1 MDRFDKGTGIVC
13 EYNPFHKGH
22 AYQIRK
28 LKDMGAKFI
37 VCAMSGDFVQRG
49 ECAFQDK
56 NARAR
61 NAVMNG
67 ADVVL
72 EIPFPFSSFG
82 AEGFARAG
90 IAVLENSG
98 LCSSFGFGSEC
109 ADVGKL
115 SEVAS
120 VLDEDFYLQTVALQK
135 NMPSLSY
142 ALARQN
148 LVEQK
153 LSAEHAAVLTT
164 PNDILAVEYIKANK
178 SLCPV
183 AVKRE
188 TPRGGHDERFA
199 SSSYIRKIISET
211 KQNDSASE
219 WLPENY
225 CFDGIYEGDVAF
237 YNHVLVS
244 LMQKSPE
251 ELSDIAEIG
260 GGCEYAIVRNAV
272 KAKSFDE
279 LCSLLSSK
287 TLTDA
292 KIRRMLLFAFF
303 GVTKETAKQSPF
315 YTQVLA
321 VSETGRRMLKE
332 YRDDRKMIVASRISE
347 IKQNEA
353 AFSQYSFSRRAREV
367 ADKCRKLAP

>member
-1 MDRFDKGTGIVC
+1 MFDKGTGIVC

-56 NARAR
+56 NARAK

-120 VLDEDFYLQTVALQK
+120 VLDEDLYSQTLALQK
-135 NMPSLSY
+135 SRPSLSY
-142 ALARQN
+142 ASARQK

-178 SLCPV
+178 TLCPI

-199 SSSYIRKIISET
+199 SSSYIRKIIGET
-211 KQNDSASE
+211 KQNNSASE

-225 CFDGIYEGDVAF
+225 CFDGIYETDAAF

-260 GGCEYAIVRNAV
+260 GGCEYAIVKNAV

-303 GVTKETAKQSPF
+303 GVTKETAKQIPL

-347 IKQNEA
+347 IKRNEA
-353 AFSQYSFSRRAREV
+353 ALSQYCFSRRAGEV
-367 ADKCRKLAP
+367 ADKCRKLVP